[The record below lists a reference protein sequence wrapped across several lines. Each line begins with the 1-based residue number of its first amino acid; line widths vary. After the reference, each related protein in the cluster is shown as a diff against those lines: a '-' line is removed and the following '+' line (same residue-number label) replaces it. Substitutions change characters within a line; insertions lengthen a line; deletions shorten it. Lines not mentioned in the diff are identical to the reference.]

1 MNPRIRVAVDVAVI
15 ALLALALY
23 GPFLGNPRVFD
34 DRVLFS
40 HPEFFERLSTR
51 PFGVELR
58 VPAHFTLAF
67 TEVMWG
73 RMEAHRLMGLALHL
87 GCALALYR
95 LLTRLIVPPS
105 RLPLAGAVLF
115 AVHPAGVYAAGY
127 LAQRPTVLAT
137 LFGLASIALFIR
149 GLHRRSHADAL
160 SAALLYTLAV
170 LCKEHAVLVPAVAVL
185 ALAFGVQ
192 DRRFALRHVAIYLVA
207 CAPAAL
213 LVVALVKSLIGT
225 PYEGAFQAVTAQM
238 DAATRQEVT
247 QSPWQASAVMQMGL
261 FFKYLAA
268 WLAPSTGSMSIDV
281 RIDFAATASAGW
293 SALKI
298 GAFFGYAAVAALL
311 LRRGGRPAL
320 IGFGLAYPWILF
332 LVELTAVRFQEPFA
346 LYRSYLWAPGLVIAV
361 CGIATYLP
369 RRLALVMALAA
380 TPVLL
385 VQAHDR
391 LRTFSSPL
399 ALWEDA
405 VAKLEPGVP
414 GGYRT
419 MFQLGREL
427 LYSGQADKAVALA
440 DRCIAQY
447 PATPQCY
454 LARGTI
460 ALQLE
465 HYQEALPFLTRAIE
479 LDPDSG
485 IAHHHRGLAL
495 QELGDRPA
503 ARAEYQV
510 SEKLGFAGAATR
522 LRLLREREECE
533 RSPSCQARE
542 RDRNSKQ
549 R

>member
-1 MNPRIRVAVDVAVI
+1 MNPRARLLVDLGVI
-15 ALLALALY
+15 ALLGAALY
-23 GPFLGNPRVFD
+23 GAFLANPRVFD

-40 HPEFFERLSTR
+40 HPQFFERLSTR
-51 PFGVELR
+51 PFGLELR

-73 RMEAHRLMGLALHL
+73 RMPAHRLISLALHIL
-87 GCALALYR
+87 CAWTLYR
-95 LLTRLIVPPS
+95 LLARLIGRES

-115 AVHPAGVYAAGY
+115 AIHPVAVYGAAY
-127 LAQRPTVLAT
+127 LAQRGTVLAT
-137 LFGLASIALFIR
+137 LFGLVSIVLFIR
-149 GLHRRSHADAL
+149 GLDRRSHADAI
-160 SAALLYTLAV
+160 SGALLYTLAV
-170 LCKEHAVLVPAVAVL
+170 LCKEHVLLLPAVAVL
-185 ALAFGVQ
+185 ALFFVPQ
-192 DRRFALRHVAIYLVA
+192 ERRFAWRHAAIYLAA

-213 LVVALVKSLIGT
+213 LIVGLVKSLIGT
-225 PYEGAFQAVTAQM
+225 PYEQAFEAVTSQM
-238 DAATRQEVT
+238 DATVRQEVA
-247 QSPWQASAVMQMGL
+247 QSPWLASALTQMGL
-261 FFKYLAA
+261 FFKDLAL
-268 WLAPSTGSMSIDV
+268 WLVPRTGAMSIDV
-281 RIDFAATASAGW
+281 RIDFAATASVAW
-293 SALKI
+293 SALKV

-311 LRRGGRPAL
+311 LRRGGRAAV
-320 IGFGLAYPWILF
+320 IGFGLAYAWILF
-332 LVELTAVRFQEPFA
+332 LVELTAVRFQEPFV
-346 LYRSYLWAPGLVIAV
+346 LYRSYLWAPGIVIAV

-369 RRLALVMALAA
+369 RKLALAAALAA

-391 LRTFSSPL
+391 LQSFSSSL

-405 VAKLEPGVP
+405 VAKNEPGVP
-414 GGYRT
+414 GGYRA

-427 LYSGQADKAVALA
+427 LYSDQADKAIALTE
-440 DRCIAQY
+440 RCMAEY
-447 PATPQCY
+447 PTTPQCY

-465 HYQEALPFLTRAIE
+465 RYADALPYLTRAIE
-479 LDPDSG
+479 LDPKSG

-503 ARAEYQV
+503 AKVEYHV

-533 RSPSCQARE
+533 RSRSCPEPARDP
-542 RDRNSKQ
+542 RSK